1 LSNPARCAVRPDLRD
16 PLCERLRRGHHVDH
30 WAARPY
36 RESHRVNGRIAIRLR
51 PNEQSASQTACF
63 SLSHKPWP
71 RLSAADLGLFLYKC
85 SRSGG
90 RVGLRALCA
99 TSWFMHRHV
108 WANTRSCRAPDV
120 TRPRGA
126 VQTRT
131 GFDRGARCGLELAH
145 ERGTRRRTRADIA
158 DATTATAGLLP
169 ARTPALGPSA
179 GRLPGPARLRRD
191 RLITP
196 RRPRPRLWR
205 PTSAT
210 AAITGCPRL
219 AVGCANATSVPT
231 LADHDGWASRRHPLP
246 ASF

>member
-1 LSNPARCAVRPDLRD
+1 MSNPARCAVRPDLRD
-16 PLCERLRRGHHVDH
+16 PLYERLRRGHHVDH

-51 PNEQSASQTACF
+51 PNEQSASQPAKLHVSACRINPGQG
-63 SLSHKPWP
+63 S
-71 RLSAADLGLFLYKC
+71 SAADPGLFLYKC

-120 TRPRGA
+120 ARPRGA

-131 GFDRGARCGLELAH
+131 GFERDAWCGLELAH

-191 RLITP
+191 RLMTP
-196 RRPRPRLWR
+196 RRPRPRL
-205 PTSAT
+205 SAAYIRHGRDYWLST
-210 AAITGCPRL
+210 
-219 AVGCANATSVPT
+219 VGGWMRERNVCADP
-231 LADHDGWASRRHPLP
+231 G
-246 ASF
+246 